1 VPRVPGLYQLREET
15 LERAVSRDIRVV
27 AISGELDMAAA
38 PAFQQALLD
47 CVSGDDPVI
56 LDLSEITFMDSSA
69 IGAMLSARKRANM
82 TRGRFAIVCPPGG
95 DIERMLMYTG
105 LDASFDVVGSR
116 PQAATDLASA

>member
-1 VPRVPGLYQLREET
+1 VPGLYQLREET
-15 LERAVSRDIRVV
+15 LDRAIAREIRVI

-38 PAFQQALLD
+38 PAFEQALLE

-56 LDLSEITFMDSSA
+56 LDLTEVTFMDSTA
-69 IGAMLSARKRANM
+69 IRAILSARKRANM
-82 TRGRFAIVCPPGG
+82 TRGRFAIVCPPDG

-105 LDASFDVVGSR
+105 LDASFDIVGSR

>member
-1 VPRVPGLYQLREET
+1 MPGLYQLREET